1 MPVERV
7 HRHEEGKE
15 IARPEKESKAVE
27 ISLGNR
33 PAQLTEVDLANMGTQ
48 SLDLLSLTKT
58 INPCATPSKN
68 FTTPTAT
75 PESSPTKQL
84 ARLSPTVVTT
94 QHVAG
99 SASTDSTP
107 RSDTESTTSFGDRN
121 LTPVQVKTLR
131 EARDFVER
139 NSPIAMA

>member
-15 IARPEKESKAVE
+15 IARSEKESKAVE

-58 INPCATPSKN
+58 INPCASPSKISQ
-68 FTTPTAT
+68 PQRQPRRA
-75 PESSPTKQL
+75 
-84 ARLSPTVVTT
+84 ARQNNS
-94 QHVAG
+94 HG
-99 SASTDSTP
+99 S
-107 RSDTESTTSFGDRN
+107 RR
-121 LTPVQVKTLR
+121 R
-131 EARDFVER
+131 
-139 NSPIAMA
+139 